1 MDKIMSIM
9 NRMLIKI
16 MILVFQSLEAI
27 HSIIRINT
35 NKIILTIMRW
45 YQSRKKKMLKKAK
58 RMKSMLRI

>member
-1 MDKIMSIM
+1 
-9 NRMLIKI
+9 MLIKT

-35 NKIILTIMRW
+35 NRIILTIMRS
-45 YQSRKKKMLKKAK
+45 YQSKKKKMLKKAK